1 MAIINPRTGKRL
13 TDRQIKIQIQEI
25 TGWSTSEYQK
35 KYDIIRNRLRNYQ
48 KVTGTHKEERVNE
61 FIYKM
66 ERAKKKYGKDYIP
79 SDYVSSVL
87 GFSAT
92 STGRVS
98 INEAAA
104 EVRGVSEGRIRKL
117 SKNEFRRFEGLI
129 AVSHTAQQIIADY
142 ESKKISI
149 LEAEKLLKSYGDTL
163 NAQRKNK
170 IHGFRASVIY
180 D

>member
-13 TDRQIKIQIQEI
+13 TDRQIKSQIQEL

-61 FIYKM
+61 FIYKV

-87 GFSAT
+87 GFTAS
-92 STGRVS
+92 STGKVS
-98 INEAAA
+98 ESDT
-104 EVRGVSEGRIRKL
+104 GVSGVSAKRLKEL
-117 SKNEFRRFEGLI
+117 SKVEFRRHEGLI
-129 AVSHTAQQIIADY
+129 AVSKTAHGIVADY
-142 ESKKISI
+142 EAGKIS
-149 LEAEKLLKSYGDTL
+149 LSEAEKRLKAYGDTL